1 MDAVAPS
8 EVLESLYAFV
18 SQESR
23 YILWNEAVSERKLLI
38 WHYNCYKY
46 REDLLDRI
54 ALVAF
59 PFDNTSSKA
68 NSTTVRCDKTAR
80 I

>member
-1 MDAVAPS
+1 LYSMDAVAPS

-38 WHYNCYKY
+38 WHYNCYSENMEKICKSP
-46 REDLLDRI
+46 R
-54 ALVAF
+54 
-59 PFDNTSSKA
+59 
-68 NSTTVRCDKTAR
+68 VRGLSFRQHILKGEQLHGQT
-80 I
+80 

>member
-1 MDAVAPS
+1 LYSMDAVAPS

-38 WHYNCYKY
+38 WHYNCYSENLEKICSTAS
-46 REDLLDRI
+46 RSWRF
-54 ALVAF
+54 V
-59 PFDNTSSKA
+59 
-68 NSTTVRCDKTAR
+68 STTLLKGKQHHGQM
-80 I
+80 